1 MSTSTRSG
9 DVAEVKLRYA
19 AAVDPITDDE
29 NFRLHLPTDAIREG
43 GLVAKLARPGV
54 MRDALLTVADV
65 LASDLRFKARDRAD
79 YLAYLLAQ
87 GKRVSNEVWE
97 AQRSYLDEKFGGT
110 EAKVESPLDPI
121 VTIGEHGTAI
131 EVFSTDESAYARL
144 LLRAGTDGAYEAKS
158 RTDGTTHLVFDETL
172 LRGIGRMR
180 SYRTSTLEL
189 GPGEAASAPGNAA
202 SGAVSERDIAV
213 PLRWLRAFGQVQA
226 ASTLPA
232 REFELA
238 PIDLYNAL
246 LTLRMRKAKTSPR
259 ALRYELVPGEA
270 PRMVLEPWDLV
281 IEGTGPVY
289 SGAMPVVVRTW
300 GRQRLTVL
308 ARLLPHCKRVRVR
321 LVGAGLPAYYVLD
334 LGDAELTLALSGWT
348 DSGWAGIATF
358 DLLVAG
364 AVDELL
370 AKRVH
375 DALSTDNAKR
385 AGGLSLDALAQATER
400 PINDVRQ
407 AILHHMQRGT
417 VVHDL
422 GSDRYLV
429 RSLLATPPDAEAL
442 RYRDE
447 REEQAHRLLA
457 LPDAVRLTKVHD
469 LAGEGT
475 RIEGEVED
483 PQAHRTYRT
492 SFTIDR
498 EGRTVDATCTSP
510 QFRRSGLREGPT
522 VPMIALRLLFA
533 RRQAELERARG
544 TEEGR
549 KLIRAETRVLVR
561 RGGPRRPFAQ
571 DEGAGVGTGSP
582 AANTGSLTYRLSLD
596 DREVVVRWG
605 THPERMRMHRLRFA
619 NAEAARDEYFG
630 RLASLGD
637 KGFIDAS
644 AAEMV

>member
-1 MSTSTRSG
+1 MSST
-9 DVAEVKLRYA
+9 DVAEVALRYA
-19 AAVDPITDDE
+19 AATDPITDDE
-29 NFRLHLPTDAIREG
+29 SFRLHVPTDAVRG
-43 GLVAKLARPGV
+43 GALTATLTRPGV
-54 MRDALLTVADV
+54 ARDALLTVADV

-79 YLAYLLAQ
+79 YLAYLIAQ

-97 AQRSYLDEKFGGT
+97 AQKAYLDETFGGV
-110 EAKVESPLDPI
+110 EAQPESPLDPI
-121 VTIGEHGTAI
+121 VTIGAHGLSL
-131 EVFSTDESAYARL
+131 EVFSADESAYARL
-144 LLRAGTDGAYEAKS
+144 FFKAGEAYQEQA
-158 RTDGTTHLVFDETL
+158 RTDGTTHLSIDDAVV
-172 LRGIGRMR
+172 RGIGRIR
-180 SYRTSTLEL
+180 SYRSSTLEF
-189 GPGEAASAPGNAA
+189 GAGAAAGGAGEGVTQRNL
-202 SGAVSERDIAV
+202 RV
-213 PLRWLRAFGQVQA
+213 PLRWIRAFGQVQA
-226 ASTLPA
+226 ATTLPA
-232 REFELA
+232 HEFELA
-238 PIDLYNAL
+238 PIDLYNVL

-259 ALRYELVPGEA
+259 ALRYELVPGEV
-270 PRMVLEPWDLV
+270 PRLVLEPWDLV

-289 SGAMPVVVRTW
+289 QGSAPVVVRTW
-300 GRQRLTVL
+300 GRNRLATL
-308 ARLLPHCKRVRVR
+308 ARLLPHTKSVKVR

-334 LGDAELTLALSGWT
+334 LGDCELSLALSGWT
-348 DSGWAGIATF
+348 DSGWAGISTF

-364 AVDELL
+364 EVEAELAAKVL
-370 AKRVH
+370 AQLE
-375 DALSTDNAKR
+375 AAP
-385 AGGLSLDALAQATER
+385 AGQTLDAVASALGRTRSE
-400 PINDVRQ
+400 VRQ
-407 AILHHMQRGT
+407 AVLHHMQRGT

-422 GSDRYLV
+422 AGDLYIA
-429 RSLLATPPDAEAL
+429 RSLLVEPPAAEVL
-442 RYRDE
+442 RFRDE
-447 REEQAHRLLA
+447 REQQAHRLLE

-561 RGGPRRPFAQ
+561 RQ
-571 DEGAGVGTGSP
+571 GAAAGSI
-582 AANTGSLTYRLSLD
+582 TYRLSLD

-605 THPERMRMHRLRFA
+605 PRPEHMRMHRLRFA
-619 NAEAARDEYFG
+619 TPDDARDEYFG
-630 RLASLGD
+630 RLAALGD

-644 AAEMV
+644 AAELA

>member
-1 MSTSTRSG
+1 MSST
-9 DVAEVKLRYA
+9 DVAEVQLRYA
-19 AAVDPITDDE
+19 AATDPITDDDS
-29 NFRLHLPTDAIREG
+29 FRLHVPTDAVRG
-43 GLVAKLARPGV
+43 GSGGSGGSLVATLARPGV
-54 MRDALLTVADV
+54 ARDALLTIADV

-79 YLAYLLAQ
+79 YLAYLIAQ

-97 AQRSYLDEKFGGT
+97 AQKAYLDEKYGGQRGT
-110 EAKVESPLDPI
+110 EEKPEGPLDPI
-121 VTIGEHGTAI
+121 VTIDEHSLSL
-131 EVFSTDESAYARL
+131 EVFSADESAYARL
-144 LLRAGTDGAYEAKS
+144 LFKAGAAYQAQARS
-158 RTDGTTHLVFDETL
+158 DGTTHLAIDEAL

-180 SYRTSTLEL
+180 SYRATTLEF
-189 GPGEAASAPGNAA
+189 GPGAAAR
-202 SGAVSERDIAV
+202 GAGEGVSERDLQV

-226 ASTLPA
+226 ATTLPA

-238 PIDLYNAL
+238 PIDLYNVL

-270 PRMVLEPWDLV
+270 PRLVLEPWDLV
-281 IEGTGPVY
+281 VEGTGPVY
-289 SGAMPVVVRTW
+289 EGDTPIVVRTW
-300 GRQRLTVL
+300 GRNRLTTL
-308 ARLLPHCKRVRVR
+308 ARLLPHTKSVKVR

-334 LGDAELTLALSGWT
+334 LGDCELTLALSGWT

-358 DLLVAG
+358 DLLVSG
-364 AVDELL
+364 EVDELL
-370 AKRVH
+370 ARKV
-375 DALSTDNAKR
+375 
-385 AGGLSLDALAQATER
+385 LDALGTPGGKTLDELASATGRTRNE
-400 PINDVRQ
+400 VRQ

-422 GSDRYLV
+422 GSDRYLA
-429 RSLLATPPDAEAL
+429 RSLLASPPAAEAL

-447 REEQAHRLLA
+447 REQQAHRLLDHE
-457 LPDAVRLTKVHD
+457 DAVRLTKVHD

-533 RRQAELERARG
+533 RRQAELERARE

-561 RGGPRRPFAQ
+561 RQATRGHTTGQAGG
-571 DEGAGVGTGSP
+571 SI
-582 AANTGSLTYRLSLD
+582 TYRLSLD

-619 NAEAARDEYFG
+619 NPDDARTEYFG
-630 RLASLGD
+630 RLEALGD

-644 AAEMV
+644 AAEMA

>member
-1 MSTSTRSG
+1 MSTSTR

-19 AAVDPITDDE
+19 AASDPITDDE
-29 NFRLHLPTDAIREG
+29 NFRLHLPTDAARQG
-43 GLVAKLARPGV
+43 ALVAKLSRPGV

-97 AQRSYLDEKFGGT
+97 AQRAYLDEKFGGA

-121 VTIGEHGTAI
+121 VTISEHGTAI

-144 LLRAGTDGAYEAKS
+144 LLKAGSAYEAKS
-158 RTDGTTHLVFDETL
+158 RSDGTTHLVFDETL

-180 SYRTSTLEL
+180 SYRSSTLEF
-189 GPGEAASAPGNAA
+189 GPGAAAGSGEAAG
-202 SGAVSERDIAV
+202 VSERDISV

-281 IEGTGPVY
+281 IEGTGPAY
-289 SGAMPVVVRTW
+289 SGAAPVVVRTW

-308 ARLLPHCKRVRVR
+308 ARLLPHTKRVRVR

-370 AKRVH
+370 AKRVY
-375 DALSTDNAKR
+375 DAIPS
-385 AGGLSLDALAQATER
+385 AGITLAGLAQTVDR

-407 AILHHMQRGT
+407 AILHHMQRGV

-422 GSDRYLV
+422 GSDLYLV
-429 RSLLATPPDAEAL
+429 RSLLADPPDPDAL

-447 REEQAHRLLA
+447 REQQAHRLLA

-561 RGGPRRPFAQ
+561 RGGPRRAFKA
-571 DEGAGVGTGSP
+571 DDSSNLT

-605 THPERMRMHRLRFA
+605 THPDRMRMHRLRFA
-619 NAEAARDEYFG
+619 SAEDARDEYFG
-630 RLASLGD
+630 RLESLGD

>member
-1 MSTSTRSG
+1 MSPT
-9 DVAEVKLRYA
+9 DVAEVKLRYVA
-19 AAVDPITDDE
+19 ASEPITDDE
-29 NFRLHLPTDAIREG
+29 TFRLHLPTDAVRDAA
-43 GLVAKLARPGV
+43 LVAKLSRPGV
-54 MRDALLTVADV
+54 ARDALMTVADV

-79 YLAYLLAQ
+79 YLAYLIAQ

-97 AQRSYLDEKFGGT
+97 AQKAYLEEKFGGA
-110 EAKVESPLDPI
+110 EASEQSPLDPI
-121 VTIGEHGTAI
+121 VSVSEQGVSL
-131 EVFSTDESAYARL
+131 EVFSADESAYARL
-144 LLRAGTDGAYEAKS
+144 FLRAGAAYEAVEGS
-158 RTDGTTHLVFDETL
+158 RTDGTSHLALDDTL

-180 SYRTSTLEL
+180 SYRSSTLEF
-189 GPGEAASAPGNAA
+189 GPSQAGAAAGD
-202 SGAVSERDIAV
+202 VSERDIQV

-232 REFELA
+232 REFELS
-238 PIDLYNAL
+238 PIDLYNVL
-246 LTLRMRKAKTSPR
+246 LTLRMRRAKTSPR
-259 ALRYELVPGEA
+259 ALRYELVPGEV
-270 PRMVLEPWDLV
+270 PRLVLEPWDQV
-281 IEGTGPVY
+281 IEGTGPAY
-289 SGAMPVVVRTW
+289 TGATPIVVRTW
-300 GRQRLTVL
+300 GRQRLSVL
-308 ARLLPHCKRVRVR
+308 ARLLPHAKRVRVR
-321 LVGAGLPAYYVLD
+321 LVGAGLPAYYILD

-364 AVDELL
+364 EVDELL
-370 AKRVH
+370 AKKVH
-375 DALSTDNAKR
+375 DLLVAQPGGST
-385 AGGLSLDALAQATER
+385 LAQLSAASER
-400 PINDVRQ
+400 SINEVRQ

-422 GSDRYLV
+422 ANDHYLA
-429 RSLLATPPDAEAL
+429 RSLLAAPPSAEAL

-447 REEQAHRLLA
+447 REQQAHRLLA
-457 LPDAVRLTKVHD
+457 IDDAVRLTKVHD
-469 LAGEGT
+469 LGGEGT

-498 EGRTVDATCTSP
+498 EGRTVDASCTSP
-510 QFRRSGLREGPT
+510 QYRRSGLREGPT

-544 TEEGR
+544 TEAGR

-561 RGGPRRPFAQ
+561 RQGPRRATSEAPS
-571 DEGAGVGTGSP
+571 AGLA
-582 AANTGSLTYRLSLD
+582 AANTGSVTYRLSLD

-605 THPERMRMHRLRFA
+605 THPERMRMHRLRFSSSDD
-619 NAEAARDEYFG
+619 AREEYFG

>member
-1 MSTSTRSG
+1 MSPT
-9 DVAEVKLRYA
+9 DVAEVKLRYVA
-19 AAVDPITDDE
+19 ASEPITDDE
-29 NFRLHLPTDAIREG
+29 TFRLHLPTDAVRNAA
-43 GLVAKLARPGV
+43 LVAKLSRPGV
-54 MRDALLTVADV
+54 TRDALMTVADV

-79 YLAYLLAQ
+79 YLAYLIAQ

-97 AQRSYLDEKFGGT
+97 AQKSYLEEKFGGA
-110 EAKVESPLDPI
+110 EASEQSPLDPI
-121 VTIGEHGTAI
+121 VSVSEHGVSL
-131 EVFSTDESAYARL
+131 EVFSADESAYARL
-144 LLRAGTDGAYEAKS
+144 FLRAGAAYEAEPGS
-158 RTDGTTHLVFDETL
+158 RTDGTTHLTLDDTL

-180 SYRTSTLEL
+180 SYRTSTLEF
-189 GPGEAASAPGNAA
+189 GPGQSGSAGQGGPI
-202 SGAVSERDIAV
+202 SEREIQV

-232 REFELA
+232 REFEIA
-238 PIDLYNAL
+238 PIDLYNVL
-246 LTLRMRKAKTSPR
+246 LTLRMRRAKTSPR
-259 ALRYELVPGEA
+259 ALRYELVPGEV
-270 PRMVLEPWDLV
+270 PRIVLEPWDQV
-281 IEGTGPVY
+281 IEGTGPAY
-289 SGAMPVVVRTW
+289 TGAMPIVVRTW
-300 GRQRLTVL
+300 GRQRLSVL
-308 ARLLPHCKRVRVR
+308 ARLLPHAKRVRVR
-321 LVGAGLPAYYVLD
+321 LVGAGLPAYYILD

-364 AVDELL
+364 DVDELL
-370 AKRVH
+370 AKKVH
-375 DALSTDNAKR
+375 DLMAAQPAGST
-385 AGGLSLDALAQATER
+385 LAELASATER
-400 PINDVRQ
+400 SVNDVRQ
-407 AILHHMQRGT
+407 TILHHMQRGT

-422 GSDRYLV
+422 VSDRYLA
-429 RSLLATPPDAEAL
+429 RSLLASPPNAETL

-447 REEQAHRLLA
+447 HEQQAHRLLA
-457 LPDAVRLTKVHD
+457 LDDAVRLTKVHT

-498 EGRTVDATCTSP
+498 EGRTVDASCTSP
-510 QFRRSGLREGPT
+510 QYRRSGLREGPT

-561 RGGPRRPFAQ
+561 RQGPRRATSESPS
-571 DEGAGVGTGSP
+571 AGLA
-582 AANTGSLTYRLSLD
+582 AANTGSVTYRLSLD

-605 THPERMRMHRLRFA
+605 SHPERMRMHRLRFSSSDD
-619 NAEAARDEYFG
+619 AREEYFG
-630 RLASLGD
+630 RLESLGD

>member
-1 MSTSTRSG
+1 MSTSTRS

-19 AAVDPITDDE
+19 AAVDPITDDA
-29 NFRLHLPTDAIREG
+29 NFRLHLPTDANRG
-43 GLVAKLARPGV
+43 GALVAKLARPGV

-97 AQRSYLDEKFGGT
+97 AQRAYLDEKFGGT

-121 VTIGEHGTAI
+121 VTIGEHGTSI

-144 LLRAGTDGAYEAKS
+144 LLRAGAAYETKS

-189 GPGEAASAPGNAA
+189 GPGDAA
-202 SGAVSERDIAV
+202 SGTAGERDIAV

-259 ALRYELVPGEA
+259 ALRYELVPGEK

-370 AKRVH
+370 AKRVF
-375 DALSTDNAKR
+375 DALNTDAAKR
-385 AGGLSLDALAQATER
+385 SGGLGLDALAQATER

-417 VVHDL
+417 IVHDL
-422 GSDRYLV
+422 GSDRYLA
-429 RSLLATPPDAEAL
+429 RSLLATPPDADAL

-447 REEQAHRLLA
+447 REQQAHRLLA

-561 RGGPRRPFAQ
+561 RGK
-571 DEGAGVGTGSP
+571 GTP

-619 NAEAARDEYFG
+619 NAEDARDEYFG
-630 RLASLGD
+630 RLSSLGD

>member
-1 MSTSTRSG
+1 MSTSTRSA

-29 NFRLHLPTDAIREG
+29 NFRLHLPTDAVREG
-43 GLVAKLARPGV
+43 SLVAKLARPGV

-110 EAKVESPLDPI
+110 DEAKVESPLDPI
-121 VTIGEHGTAI
+121 VTIGEHGTSI

-144 LLRAGTDGAYEAKS
+144 LLRAGTDGSAAYETKS

-180 SYRTSTLEL
+180 SYRASTLEF
-189 GPGEAASAPGNAA
+189 GPGEAAKAGESA
-202 SGAVSERDIAV
+202 SVSERDISV

-289 SGAMPVVVRTW
+289 TGATPVVVRTW

-308 ARLLPHCKRVRVR
+308 ARLLPHTKRVRVR
-321 LVGAGLPAYYVLD
+321 LVGAGLPAYYILD

-370 AKRVH
+370 AKRVY
-375 DALSTDNAKR
+375 DALLSDSAKR
-385 AGGLSLDALAQATER
+385 SGGLGLDALAKTSDR

-417 VVHDL
+417 IGHDL
-422 GSDRYLV
+422 GSDRYFV
-429 RSLLATPPDAEAL
+429 RSLLAKAPDAEAM

-447 REEQAHRLLA
+447 HEQQAHRLLA

-561 RGGPRRPFAQ
+561 RGGPRRPFKQ
-571 DEGAGVGTGSP
+571 DDSAGGGATGADTS
-582 AANTGSLTYRLSLD
+582 SLTYRLSLD

-605 THPERMRMHRLRFA
+605 SHPERMRMHRLRFA
-619 NAEAARDEYFG
+619 SAEAARDEYFG
-630 RLASLGD
+630 RLTSLGD

>member
-1 MSTSTRSG
+1 MSAN
-9 DVAEVKLRYA
+9 DVAAVKLRYA
-19 AAVDPITDDE
+19 AASEPVTDDE
-29 NFRLHLPTDAIREG
+29 SFRLHLPTDGLREA
-43 GLVAKLARPGV
+43 GLVAKLTRPGV
-54 MRDALLTVADV
+54 ARDALMTVADV

-79 YLAYLLAQ
+79 YLAYLIAQ
-87 GKRVSNEVWE
+87 GKRVSNEVWD
-97 AQRSYLDEKFGGT
+97 AQKRFLAEKYGGESGDDEEGSGRG
-110 EAKVESPLDPI
+110 PLDP
-121 VTIGEHGTAI
+121 VLTVSEAGVAI

-144 LLRAGTDGAYEAKS
+144 FIRSGEGYTAESVTP
-158 RTDGTTHLVFDETL
+158 GTTHLAIDEVLT
-172 LRGIGRMR
+172 RGIGRMR
-180 SYRTSTLEL
+180 SYRESTLEI
-189 GPGEAASAPGNAA
+189 GAGAAAAESGEG
-202 SGAVSERDIAV
+202 VTERELEV

-232 REFELA
+232 REFELS
-238 PIDLYNAL
+238 PIDLYNVL
-246 LTLRMRKAKTSPR
+246 LTLRMRRAKTSPR
-259 ALRYELVPGEA
+259 ALRFELVPGEA
-270 PRMVLEPWDLV
+270 PRMILEPWEQL
-281 IEGTGPVY
+281 IEGTGPAY
-289 SGAMPVVVRTW
+289 QGATPVVVRTW
-300 GRQRLTVL
+300 GRRRLSVL
-308 ARLLPHCKRVRVR
+308 ARLLPHCKSVRVR
-321 LVGAGLPAYYVLD
+321 LVGAGLPAYYILD

-364 AVDELL
+364 EVKATLAEAALTALQGADAGLTLAELQEKMG
-370 AKRVH
+370 ADV
-375 DALSTDNAKR
+375 
-385 AGGLSLDALAQATER
+385 AGA
-400 PINDVRQ
+400 RQ

-422 GSDRYLV
+422 ANGRFLA
-429 RSLLATPPDAEAL
+429 RSLLANPPDAEAL
-442 RYRDE
+442 RYRDA

-457 LPDAVRLTKVHD
+457 EKQAVTLTKVHE
-469 LAGEGT
+469 LAGQGT
-475 RIEGEVED
+475 RIEGEVVD
-483 PQAHRTYRT
+483 SAAHRTYRS

-561 RGGPRRPFAQ
+561 RQAPRRAAS
-571 DEGAGVGTGSP
+571 DNGSG
-582 AANTGSLTYRLSLD
+582 AANTGSLTYRVSLD

-605 THPERMRMHRLRFA
+605 THPQHMRMHRLRFA
-619 NAEAARDEYFG
+619 SADDARDEYFG
-630 RLASLGD
+630 RLEALGD

>member
-19 AAVDPITDDE
+19 AAADPITDDD

-110 EAKVESPLDPI
+110 EEAKAESPLDPI
-121 VTIGEHGTAI
+121 VTINEYGTSI

-144 LLRAGTDGAYEAKS
+144 LLRAGTDASAAYETKS

-180 SYRTSTLEL
+180 SYRASTLEF
-189 GPGEAASAPGNAA
+189 GPGEAAKPGGGGENPP
-202 SGAVSERDIAV
+202 SITEREIAV

-375 DALSTDNAKR
+375 DALLTDAAKR
-385 AGGLSLDALAQATER
+385 TGGLSLDELAKATER

-417 VVHDL
+417 IGHDL
-422 GSDRYLV
+422 GNDRYFV
-429 RSLLATPPDAEAL
+429 RSLLAKAPDAEAL

-447 REEQAHRLLA
+447 REQQAHRLLA

-561 RGGPRRPFAQ
+561 RGGPRQPFKKDDSA
-571 DEGAGVGTGSP
+571 P
-582 AANTGSLTYRLSLD
+582 ASNAGSLTYRLSLD

-605 THPERMRMHRLRFA
+605 SHPERMRMHRLRFA
-619 NAEAARDEYFG
+619 SAEAARDEYFG
-630 RLASLGD
+630 RLTSLGD

>member
-1 MSTSTRSG
+1 MSTNLG
-9 DVAEVKLRYA
+9 DVAEVELRYA
-19 AAVDPITDDE
+19 AASDPIVDDDS
-29 NFRLHLPTDAIREG
+29 FRLHLPTDAVRPG
-43 GLVAKLARPGV
+43 SLVARFSRPGV
-54 MRDALLTVADV
+54 ARDALLTIADV

-79 YLAYLLAQ
+79 YLAYLIAQ

-97 AQRSYLDEKFGGT
+97 AQKAYLDEKYGGQDGT
-110 EAKVESPLDPI
+110 EVAPESPLDPI
-121 VTIGEHGTAI
+121 VTVDEHGLSI
-131 EVFSTDESAYARL
+131 EVFSADESAYARL
-144 LLRAGTDGAYEAKS
+144 LFKSGAAYQAQGK
-158 RTDGTTHLVFDETL
+158 TDGTTHLSIDEAL

-180 SYRTSTLEL
+180 SYRTTTLEL
-189 GPGEAASAPGNAA
+189 GPGAAESGPGE
-202 SGAVSERDIAV
+202 GVSERAILV

-226 ASTLPA
+226 ATTLPA

-238 PIDLYNAL
+238 PIDLYNVL

-270 PRMVLEPWDLV
+270 PRLVLEPWDLV
-281 IEGTGPVY
+281 VEGTGPVY
-289 SGAMPVVVRTW
+289 QGASPIVVRTW
-300 GRQRLTVL
+300 GRNRLTTL
-308 ARLLPHCKRVRVR
+308 ARLLPHTKSVKVR

-334 LGDAELTLALSGWT
+334 LGDCELTLALSGWT

-364 AVDELL
+364 EVDELL
-370 AKRVH
+370 ARKVLE
-375 DALSTDNAKR
+375 ALAVP
-385 AGGLSLDALAQATER
+385 GGLTLDALAESLGRTRNEVR
-400 PINDVRQ
+400 P

-422 GSDRYLV
+422 GSDRYIA
-429 RSLLATPPDAEAL
+429 RSLLAEPPAAEVL
-442 RYRDE
+442 RFRDE
-447 REEQAHRLLA
+447 REQQAHRLLEI
-457 LPDAVRLTKVHD
+457 PDAVRLTKVHD

-533 RRQAELERARG
+533 RRQAELERARE

-561 RGGPRRPFAQ
+561 RQ
-571 DEGAGVGTGSP
+571 
-582 AANTGSLTYRLSLD
+582 AAGSLTYRLSLD

-619 NAEAARDEYFG
+619 TPDDARDEYFG
-630 RLASLGD
+630 RLETLGD

-644 AAEMV
+644 AAEMA

>member
-1 MSTSTRSG
+1 MSSTAKSSTPRT
-9 DVAEVKLRYA
+9 DVVEVKLRYA
-19 AAVDPITDDE
+19 AASDPITDDDS
-29 NFRLHLPTDAIREG
+29 FRLQLPTDAVRG
-43 GLVAKLARPGV
+43 GSLVATLTRPGV
-54 MRDALLTVADV
+54 ARDALLTIADV

-79 YLAYLLAQ
+79 YLAYLIAQ

-97 AQRSYLDEKFGGT
+97 AQKAYLDEKFGGVEDT
-110 EAKVESPLDPI
+110 AESPLDPI
-121 VTIGEHGTAI
+121 VKVAEDGTSV
-131 EVFSTDESAYARL
+131 EVFSADESAYARL
-144 LLRAGTDGAYEAKS
+144 LFKAGAAYKAEA
-158 RTDGTTHLVFDETL
+158 RTDGTTHIALDEGL
-172 LRGIGRMR
+172 LRGVGRMR
-180 SYRTSTLEL
+180 SYRSTTLEF
-189 GPGEAASAPGNAA
+189 GPGVAASAPESEG
-202 SGAVSERDIAV
+202 VSERELRV

-232 REFELA
+232 HEFELA
-238 PIDLYNAL
+238 PIDLYNVL

-259 ALRYELVPGEA
+259 ALRYELVPGER
-270 PRMVLEPWDLV
+270 PRLVLEPWDLI

-289 SGAMPVVVRTW
+289 RGASPVVVRTW
-300 GRQRLTVL
+300 GRNRLATL
-308 ARLLPHCKRVRVR
+308 ARVLPHTKSVKVR

-334 LGDAELTLALSGWT
+334 LGDCELSLALSGWT

-364 AVDELL
+364 EVDEGF
-370 AKRVH
+370 AERVLTELQ
-375 DALSTDNAKR
+375 AP
-385 AGGLSLDALAQATER
+385 GGRRLEAVAEATGKTRNE
-400 PINDVRQ
+400 VRQ
-407 AILHHMQRGT
+407 AVLHHMQRGT

-422 GSDRYLV
+422 ASDRYIA
-429 RSLLATPPDAEAL
+429 RSLLATPPPADAL

-447 REEQAHRLLA
+447 REQQAHRLLE
-457 LPDAVRLTKVHD
+457 LGDAVRVTKVHD
-469 LAGEGT
+469 LGAYADQGGT

-498 EGRTVDATCTSP
+498 EGQTVDATCTSP

-533 RRQAELERARG
+533 RHQAELERARE
-544 TEEGR
+544 TEQGR

-561 RGGPRRPFAQ
+561 RHPTRGDRQ
-571 DEGAGVGTGSP
+571 VAGSI
-582 AANTGSLTYRLSLD
+582 TYRLSLD

-605 THPERMRMHRLRFA
+605 PHPEQMRMHRLRFA
-619 NAEAARDEYFG
+619 NTDDAREEYFG
-630 RLASLGD
+630 RLTTLGE

>member
-1 MSTSTRSG
+1 MSAT

-19 AAVDPITDDE
+19 AATDPVSDDDS
-29 NFRLHLPTDAIREG
+29 FRLHLPTDAVRG
-43 GLVAKLARPGV
+43 GSLVATFTRPGV
-54 MRDALLTVADV
+54 ARDALLTIADV

-79 YLAYLLAQ
+79 YLAYLIAQ

-97 AQRSYLDEKFGGT
+97 AQKSYLDEKYGGVT
-110 EAKVESPLDPI
+110 GAAETPESPLDPI
-121 VTIGEHGTAI
+121 VTIDERGLAI
-131 EVFSTDESAYARL
+131 EVFSADESAYARL
-144 LLRAGTDGAYEAKS
+144 LFKSGAAYQPAS
-158 RTDGTTHLVFDETL
+158 RSDGTTHITIDEAL

-180 SYRTSTLEL
+180 SYRATTLEL
-189 GPGEAASAPGNAA
+189 SPGAAAG
-202 SGAVSERDIAV
+202 GAGDGVTERDIAV

-226 ASTLPA
+226 ATTLPA
-232 REFELA
+232 REFEIA
-238 PIDLYNAL
+238 AIDLYNVL

-259 ALRYELVPGEA
+259 ALRYELVPGEK
-270 PRMVLEPWDLV
+270 PRLVLEPWDLV
-281 IEGTGPVY
+281 VEGTGPVY
-289 SGAMPVVVRTW
+289 QGATPIVVRTW
-300 GRQRLTVL
+300 GRNRLTTL
-308 ARLLPHCKRVRVR
+308 ARLLPHTKSVKVR

-334 LGDAELTLALSGWT
+334 LGDSELTLALSGWT

-364 AVDELL
+364 EIDELL
-370 AKRVH
+370 ARKV
-375 DALSTDNAKR
+375 
-385 AGGLSLDALAQATER
+385 LDAVTTPGGKTLDELATATGRNRNE
-400 PINDVRQ
+400 VRQ

-417 VVHDL
+417 VLHDL
-422 GSDRYLV
+422 GNDRYLA
-429 RSLLATPPDAEAL
+429 RSLLASPPSADAL

-447 REEQAHRLLA
+447 REEQAHRLLG
-457 LPDAVRLTKVHD
+457 LKDAVRLTKVHD

-533 RRQAELERARG
+533 RRQAELERARE

-561 RGGPRRPFAQ
+561 RQA
-571 DEGAGVGTGSP
+571 AGSI
-582 AANTGSLTYRLSLD
+582 TYRLSLD

-619 NAEAARDEYFG
+619 NPDDARDEYFG
-630 RLASLGD
+630 RLEALGD

-644 AAEMV
+644 AAEMA

>member
-1 MSTSTRSG
+1 MSPT
-9 DVAEVKLRYA
+9 DVAEVKLRYVA
-19 AAVDPITDDE
+19 ASEPITSDDT
-29 NFRLHLPTDAIREG
+29 FSLHIPTDAVRPAAIT
-43 GLVAKLARPGV
+43 AKLARPGV

-97 AQRSYLDEKFGGT
+97 AQKAYIDEKYGGSDDA
-110 EAKVESPLDPI
+110 AKVESPLDPI
-121 VTIGEHGTAI
+121 VTIDEHGVAL

-144 LLRAGTDGAYEAKS
+144 LLRAGSAYEPGD
-158 RTDGTTHLVFDETL
+158 RTDGTTHLSFDETL

-180 SYRTSTLEL
+180 SYRASTLQI
-189 GPGEAASAPGNAA
+189 GPGSADTQA
-202 SGAVSERDIAV
+202 SERNIQV

-259 ALRYELVPGEA
+259 ALRYELVPGEK

-281 IEGTGPVY
+281 IDGTGPIY
-289 SGAMPVVVRTW
+289 EGASPVVVRTW
-300 GRQRLTVL
+300 GRARLSVL
-308 ARLLPHCKRVRVR
+308 ARLLPHTKRVRVR
-321 LVGAGLPAYYVLD
+321 LVGAGLPAYYILD

-348 DSGWAGIATF
+348 DSGWAGISTF

-364 AVDELL
+364 DVDELL
-370 AKRVH
+370 ARRAH
-375 DALSTDNAKR
+375 DALAAKP
-385 AGGLSLDALAQATER
+385 GGLTLDELARATER
-400 PINDVRQ
+400 PSQELRPI
-407 AILHHMQRGT
+407 ILHHMQRGT

-422 GSDRYLV
+422 GSDRYLA
-429 RSLLATPPDAEAL
+429 RSLLASPPDAAAL

-447 REEQAHRLLA
+447 REQQAHRLLDT
-457 LPDAVRLTKVHD
+457 PNAVRLTKVHD

-561 RGGPRRPFAQ
+561 RSGPAQ
-571 DEGAGVGTGSP
+571 PSREGLSNQPGSI
-582 AANTGSLTYRLSLD
+582 TYRLSLD

-605 THPERMRMHRLRFA
+605 SHPERMRMHRLRFA
-619 NAEAARDEYFG
+619 TADDARDEYFG

>member
-43 GLVAKLARPGV
+43 SLVAKLARPGV

-121 VTIGEHGTAI
+121 VTIGEHGTSI

-180 SYRTSTLEL
+180 SYRSSTLEL
-189 GPGEAASAPGNAA
+189 GPGEAASGGA
-202 SGAVSERDIAV
+202 SVSERDISV

-226 ASTLPA
+226 ATTLPA

-334 LGDAELTLALSGWT
+334 LGDTELTLALSGWT

-375 DALSTDNAKR
+375 DALSTDAAKR
-385 AGGLSLDALAQATER
+385 AGGLSLDALAKATER
-400 PINDVRQ
+400 PTNDVRQ

-417 VVHDL
+417 IVHDL
-422 GSDRYLV
+422 GSDRYSV
-429 RSLLATPPDAEAL
+429 RSLLATPPDAAAL

-561 RGGPRRPFAQ
+561 RGS
-571 DEGAGVGTGSP
+571 GT

-605 THPERMRMHRLRFA
+605 SHPERMRMHRLRFA
-619 NAEAARDEYFG
+619 NAEDARDEYFG

>member
-1 MSTSTRSG
+1 MSTNLG
-9 DVAEVKLRYA
+9 EVAAVKHRYA
-19 AAVDPITDDE
+19 AASDPIADDDS
-29 NFRLHLPTDAIREG
+29 FKLHVPTDAVRSG
-43 GLVAKLARPGV
+43 SLVATVARPGV
-54 MRDALLTVADV
+54 ARDALLTVADV

-79 YLAYLLAQ
+79 YLAYLIAQ

-97 AQRSYLDEKFGGT
+97 AQKAYLDEKYGGQDGA
-110 EAKVESPLDPI
+110 EAIPEGPLDPI
-121 VTIGEHGTAI
+121 VSVDEQGLAI
-131 EVFSTDESAYARL
+131 EVFSADESAYARL
-144 LLRAGTDGAYEAKS
+144 LFKSGQAYEAQA
-158 RTDGTTHLVFDETL
+158 RTDGTTHLSIDEAL
-172 LRGIGRMR
+172 LRGVGRMR
-180 SYRTSTLEL
+180 SYRATTLEFS
-189 GPGEAASAPGNAA
+189 PGAAG
-202 SGAVSERDIAV
+202 GGTGEGIRERDVQV
-213 PLRWLRAFGQVQA
+213 PLRWIRAFGQVQA

-238 PIDLYNAL
+238 PIDLYNVL

-270 PRMVLEPWDLV
+270 PRLVLEPWDLV

-289 SGAMPVVVRTW
+289 PGASPVVVRTW
-300 GRQRLTVL
+300 GRNRLTTL
-308 ARLLPHCKRVRVR
+308 ARLLPHTKSVKVR
-321 LVGAGLPAYYVLD
+321 LVGAGLPAFYVLD
-334 LGDAELTLALSGWT
+334 LGDCELTLALSGWT

-364 AVDELL
+364 EVDELL
-370 AKRVH
+370 ARK
-375 DALSTDNAKR
+375 L
-385 AGGLSLDALAQATER
+385 LDALAVPGGRTLDELAEALGR
-400 PINDVRQ
+400 PRNEVRQ

-422 GSDRYLV
+422 GSDRYLA
-429 RSLLATPPDAEAL
+429 RSLLAEPPAAEVL
-442 RYRDE
+442 RFRDE
-447 REEQAHRLLA
+447 REQQAHRLLE

-533 RRQAELERARG
+533 RRQAELERARE

-561 RGGPRRPFAQ
+561 RQAPRRQVSGDSA
-571 DEGAGVGTGSP
+571 ATGSI
-582 AANTGSLTYRLSLD
+582 TYRLSLD

-605 THPERMRMHRLRFA
+605 SHPERMRMHRLRFA
-619 NAEAARDEYFG
+619 SPDDARDEYFG
-630 RLASLGD
+630 RLEALGQ

-644 AAEMV
+644 AAEMA